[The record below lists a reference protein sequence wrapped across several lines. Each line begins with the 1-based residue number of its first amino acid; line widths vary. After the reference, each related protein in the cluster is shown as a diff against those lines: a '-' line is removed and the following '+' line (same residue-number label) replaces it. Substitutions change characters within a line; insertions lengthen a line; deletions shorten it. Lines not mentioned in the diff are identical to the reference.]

1 MTARELIYN
10 VNLKT
15 SPFLSRVG
23 VELSTE
29 DVLYYLNEAQHQYID
44 EYAKNFEVNQ
54 IVIDKIQPIVK
65 PIEITP
71 TKVDTTFIASLPND
85 YKYLVRH
92 RAVTVTGNKV
102 STVVGR
108 QVKSDHIELLTFNN
122 PFTEPI
128 GKEPLYIV
136 QGNTIRYEIPKD
148 NFIISKTLIS
158 YIRKEKPIQLIPE
171 QTSELEG
178 AHEEIVE
185 LACSNILN
193 KYNFSQ
199 K

>member
-1 MTARELIYN
+1 MTTRELIYN

-29 DVLYYLNEAQHQYID
+29 DILYYLNEAQSQYID
-44 EYAKNFEVNQ
+44 EFAKNFEVNQ
-54 IVIDKIQPIVK
+54 IVIDKIQSIVK
-65 PIEITP
+65 SKEITP
-71 TKVDTTFIASLPND
+71 TRVDTTFITSLPND

-92 RAVTVTGNKV
+92 KAITITGNKV
-102 STVVGR
+102 KTVVGR
-108 QVKSDHIELLTFNN
+108 QVKSDHIELQTLNN

-128 GKEPLYIV
+128 GKEPLYII
-136 QGNTIRYEIPKD
+136 QDNTIRYEVPKD
-148 NFIISKTLIS
+148 NFTISKTIIS
-158 YIRKEKPIQLIPE
+158 YIKKETPIQLVPDV
-171 QTSELEG
+171 TSELEG
-178 AHEEIVE
+178 AHDEIVE

>member
-65 PIEITP
+65 SIEITP
-71 TKVDTTFIASLPND
+71 TRVDTTFIASLPND

-92 RAVTVTGNKV
+92 KVVTVTDNKV
-102 STVVGR
+102 KTVVGR
-108 QVKSDHIELLTFNN
+108 QVKSDNIELQTLSN

-136 QGNTIRYEIPKD
+136 QGRAIRYEVPKE
-148 NFIISKTLIS
+148 NFTVSKSIIS
-158 YIRKEKPIQLIPE
+158 YIRKEKPIQLVPDE
-171 QTSELEG
+171 TSELEG

>member
-29 DVLYYLNEAQHQYID
+29 DILYYLNEAQHQYID

-54 IVIDKIQPIVK
+54 IVIDKIQPIVST
-65 PIEITP
+65 EDITP
-71 TKVDTTFIASLPND
+71 IKTDTTYIASLPND

-92 RAVTVTGNKV
+92 KVT
-102 STVVGR
+102 TVKDNVVKTVPGR
-108 QVKSDHIELLTFNN
+108 QVKSDHIELMTLSN

-128 GKEPLYIV
+128 NKEPLYIV
-136 QGNTIRYEIPKD
+136 QSKSIRYEVPYN
-148 NFIISKTLIS
+148 NFQVFKTTIS
-158 YIRKEKPIQLIPE
+158 YIRKELPIQLQPD
-171 QTSELEG
+171 QTSELTE
-178 AHEEIVE
+178 AHNEIVE